1 MQLKPVARQSL
12 SDAVFEQL
20 SQEIVHGRMRPGTPL
35 PSERALCDMLRVN
48 RGAVREA
55 LKRLSQAGL
64 VTIQHGGGARVLD
77 FKQTGSL
84 HLLTRLLFQSDGTI
98 DLRVAR
104 SVIEMR
110 AALAPDIARL
120 AARRRTRTQSRE
132 LALVV
137 TAMAQSQDELLTLQ
151 ALALRFWDALVLGS
165 DNIAYQ
171 LAFNSLR
178 HTYEGMREALVE
190 VMADEL
196 RDLDAYREIAGAV
209 ERGDE
214 DSSAKVARRLMEH
227 GSRGVLQLLA
237 AIQESSDETPKPA
250 PEPTELLIERMEDDD
265 ADRA

>member
-35 PSERALCDMLRVN
+35 PSERTLCDMLRVN

-84 HLLTRLLFQSDGTI
+84 HLLTRLLFQHDGAI

-120 AARRRTRTQSRE
+120 AALRRTRTQSRE
-132 LALVV
+132 LALIV
-137 TAMAQSQDELLTLQ
+137 TSMAQSQDDLLTLQ
-151 ALALRFWDALVLGS
+151 ALALRFWDVLVVSS

-196 RDLDAYREIAGAV
+196 RDLDACREIAGAV
-209 ERGDE
+209 DRGDE
-214 DSSAKVARRLMEH
+214 TRAADVARRLMAH

-237 AIQESSDETPKPA
+237 AIESSDEPIP
-250 PEPTELLIERMEDDD
+250 PREPTELVIEPMED
-265 ADRA
+265 

>member
-64 VTIQHGGGARVLD
+64 VTIQHGGGAKVLD

-84 HLLTRLLFQSDGTI
+84 HLLTRLLFRHDGTI

-104 SVIEMR
+104 SVMEMR
-110 AALAPDIARL
+110 AAMAPDIARL
-120 AARRRTRTQSRE
+120 AACRRTRAQSRE
-132 LALVV
+132 LSLVV
-137 TAMAQSQDELLTLQ
+137 TSMVQSQDDLLTLQ
-151 ALALRFWDALVLGS
+151 ALALRFWDVLVLGS

-178 HTYEGMREALVE
+178 HTYEGLREALVE

-196 RDLDAYREIAGAV
+196 RDLDAYRDIAGAV
-209 ERGDE
+209 DRSDE
-214 DSSAKVARRLMEH
+214 ATATEVARRLMEH

-237 AIQESSDETPKPA
+237 AIQESSDEIPEPVR
-250 PEPTELLIERMEDDD
+250 EPTELVIERMEDDD